1 MGMQLF
7 VYGSLLSGLAH
18 ADLVAG
24 AARRLRARTR
34 GDLYAFP
41 GGRYPALVDGAA
53 WVVGELLTIPDLE
66 ARLPD
71 LDRFEGAPDLYVRED
86 RDVHLFESG
95 EVARAW
101 VYVCAPARRAWL
113 LEEGVRVSS
122 GDWRAYLRGRDA
134 GTG

>member
-1 MGMQLF
+1 MEKPLF

-24 AARRLRARTR
+24 AVSRLPARAR
-34 GDLYAFP
+34 GDLYVLP

-53 WVVGELLTIPDLE
+53 WVVGELLAIPDLE
-66 ARLPD
+66 ARLAD

-86 RDVHLFESG
+86 REVHVLGSG

-113 LEEGVRVSS
+113 LKEGVRVPG
-122 GDWRAYLRGRDA
+122 GDWRAYLRGLDDR
-134 GTG
+134 